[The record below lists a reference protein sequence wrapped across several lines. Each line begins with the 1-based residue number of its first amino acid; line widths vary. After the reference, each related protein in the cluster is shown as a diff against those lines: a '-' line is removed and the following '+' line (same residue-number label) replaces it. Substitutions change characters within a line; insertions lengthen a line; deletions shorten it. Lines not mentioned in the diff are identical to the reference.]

1 MKKAKMYIDKN
12 YIIDKVDNRL
22 FGSFIEHL
30 GRAVYTG
37 IYEPG
42 HPKSD
47 EKGFRKDV
55 IDLVKELNVSIV
67 RYPGGNFVSGYN
79 WEDGVGPKDKRPK
92 KLELAWQSIEPNEF
106 GTNEFIEW
114 CKKVNT
120 EPMMS
125 LNLGTRG
132 IDEARN
138 FVEYCNHSGGG
149 YYGEL
154 RKKHGYEEPHNIKV
168 WCLGNEMD
176 GPWQIGH
183 KTAKEYGRLAEE
195 TAKLMKIVD
204 PSIQL
209 VVCGSSGWHI
219 PTFGEWEATVLE
231 HTYDYVDYISLHAY
245 YDNYEDNIENFL
257 AKSID
262 MDSYIKSVI
271 ATCDYIKGKKK
282 SKKTINISFDEW
294 NVWFHSREAD
304 KKVEPW
310 QIAPALLEDVYT
322 FEDAL
327 LVGLMLITLL
337 KNADRVE
344 IACLAQLVNVIAP
357 IMTRKGGGAWRQ
369 TIFYPFMHAS
379 NFGRGKVLQPVI
391 STDKYDTKDF
401 KEVPFVD
408 SIPVFNEEKNELTI
422 FAVNRAQDKMV
433 FECELKGFEDYSV
446 IEHIVLENSDLKAV
460 NTEDNPDNVKPHSNG
475 NARNEGEK
483 VMAELSPLSWN
494 VIRMKR

>member
-408 SIPVFNEEKNELTI
+408 
-422 FAVNRAQDKMV
+422 
-433 FECELKGFEDYSV
+433 
-446 IEHIVLENSDLKAV
+446 
-460 NTEDNPDNVKPHSNG
+460 
-475 NARNEGEK
+475 
-483 VMAELSPLSWN
+483 
-494 VIRMKR
+494 